1 MIFNEHS
8 GHHGKHAFLGA
19 SKYHWINYSPEKLA
33 EVFRNS
39 QAAQHG
45 TELHAFAH
53 QAIRLGITLDPRN
66 GTLASYVNDAIALN
80 MLSEQIL
87 KYSDNCFGT
96 ADAIV
101 FRGDKLNI
109 HDFKSGTIVRA
120 SVHQLEIYAALFC
133 LEYDIKPEDI
143 EIELRIYQ
151 NDEVSAFIAEPSTI
165 ARIMDTIIDFDFQ
178 IETMKIEPLR
188 TEECSD

>member
-8 GHHGKHAFLGA
+8 NFHGKHAFLGA
-19 SKYHWINYSPEKLA
+19 SKYHWINYTPEKLA

-66 GTLASYVNDAIALN
+66 GTLALYVNDAIAMN

-96 ADAIV
+96 TDTIV
-101 FRGDKLNI
+101 FRVNKLNI
-109 HDFKSGTIVRA
+109 HDYKSGTVARA

-133 LEYDIKPEDI
+133 LEYSVKPHDI

-151 NDEVSAFIAEPSTI
+151 NDEAAVFIADPEFI
-165 ARIMDTIIDFDFQ
+165 QYIMDKIIDFDFQ
-178 IETMKIEPLR
+178 IEKMR